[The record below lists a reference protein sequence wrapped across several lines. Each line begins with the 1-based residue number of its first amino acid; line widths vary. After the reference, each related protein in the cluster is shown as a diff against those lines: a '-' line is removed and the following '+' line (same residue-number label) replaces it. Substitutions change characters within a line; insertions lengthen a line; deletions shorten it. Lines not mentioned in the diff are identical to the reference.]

1 MSPNL
6 HHLGAFAIK
15 VNSFGLML
23 RLKHQVDNDYTL
35 KFVENMKLKYATRNF
50 INVGSYST

>member
-35 KFVENMKLKYATRNF
+35 KFVETMKLKHETRDF
-50 INVGSYST
+50 TNVASYST